1 LGGGDWGGRS
11 HNHAGAL
18 GQEFLKT
25 RSNAALDLGELKQE
39 KRRFDGGLMSV
50 YDRGG
55 KVDEE
60 GTNMARA
67 AIRKGEAKAE
77 QTLVAAQEGF
87 QIAGDGAR
95 QMNLKML
102 EMMRA
107 NAEAFFNFAEELV
120 TARDPS
126 KLTEIW
132 TTYAQTQMQML
143 TKNGQDLTSLGQ
155 KVATTS
161 ANTMTELVR

>member
-1 LGGGDWGGRS
+1 
-11 HNHAGAL
+11 
-18 GQEFLKT
+18 
-25 RSNAALDLGELKQE
+25 
-39 KRRFDGGLMSV
+39 
-50 YDRGG
+50 
-55 KVDEE
+55 
-60 GTNMARA
+60 
-67 AIRKGEAKAE
+67 
-77 QTLVAAQEGF
+77 LVAAQEGF

-107 NAEAFFNFAEELV
+107 NAEAFFNFAEELL